1 MKRCPECRKDYL
13 DDSLSYCLDDG
24 AQLVQGTVSDEP
36 ATAILSGDRGL
47 DEGLTKQLKAD
58 GTRRGSRSVTFS
70 LPAFLS
76 GQKLPWAVVAVLAL
90 VAGVFAYGYFNGSA
104 SKTSQAVRLAFEP
117 PADLSFDDVKSD
129 FVVISPDGQKFA
141 FSATSADGKNML
153 YIRDLDS
160 AEAKLLPGSEN
171 PLAAFWSPDSKSVA
185 YGSNGKLK
193 RSEISGGNAQVLCD
207 AARLVGGS
215 WSKDGII
222 IFSPDFRAALVQ
234 VSAKGGEAQTINIQ
248 SENIDHERHTNPVF
262 LPDGRHF
269 LFARTI
275 ANPNDGANVQRMG
288 LWAGSLD
295 SPEIKQVFPD
305 DGGAAYVPDG
315 WLIFVR
321 NETFV
326 AQAFDPVKLT
336 VSGEPIQIT
345 GGEPR
350 SVAAG
355 RRFSVSDNGVLVW
368 QGLWNREY
376 QLVWFDR
383 EGKQIGAAGAP
394 ETVTTGQDP
403 HMSPDGKRLLIKRSQ
418 PQQTLWVIDLEKNTP
433 LRVTSDFGQIPV
445 WSPDGGKI
453 AYSSD
458 GGLTIKP
465 ANGLGDKEVIWPGT
479 NFPYSWSPDGRY
491 ILFVR
496 RGVKT
501 RMDMYA
507 VSMSGE
513 RKESLLLK
521 SAFDEQ
527 APQISPDGKW
537 LAYSADDTGNY
548 EIYVQ
553 AFNDGKLGED
563 RKIVST
569 TGGHMPVWRSD
580 GSELFFIASDGQ
592 MMASSVK
599 TGGTAFEFTTPKAL
613 FKTKTLTLNAGNNHE
628 FDVSPDGQRFL
639 IGTLVGD
646 SKVQPP
652 TVILNWPAL
661 LRK

>member
-1 MKRCPECRKDYL
+1 
-13 DDSLSYCLDDG
+13 
-24 AQLVQGTVSDEP
+24 
-36 ATAILSGDRGL
+36 
-47 DEGLTKQLKAD
+47 
-58 GTRRGSRSVTFS
+58 
-70 LPAFLS
+70 
-76 GQKLPWAVVAVLAL
+76 
-90 VAGVFAYGYFNGSA
+90 
-104 SKTSQAVRLAFEP
+104 
-117 PADLSFDDVKSD
+117 
-129 FVVISPDGQKFA
+129 
-141 FSATSADGKNML
+141 
-153 YIRDLDS
+153 
-160 AEAKLLPGSEN
+160 
-171 PLAAFWSPDSKSVA
+171 
-185 YGSNGKLK
+185 
-193 RSEISGGNAQVLCD
+193 
-207 AARLVGGS
+207 
-215 WSKDGII
+215 
-222 IFSPDFRAALVQ
+222 
-234 VSAKGGEAQTINIQ
+234 
-248 SENIDHERHTNPVF
+248 
-262 LPDGRHF
+262 
-269 LFARTI
+269 
-275 ANPNDGANVQRMG
+275 
-288 LWAGSLD
+288 
-295 SPEIKQVFPD
+295 
-305 DGGAAYVPDG
+305 
-315 WLIFVR
+315 
-321 NETFV
+321 
-326 AQAFDPVKLT
+326 
-336 VSGEPIQIT
+336 
-345 GGEPR
+345 
-350 SVAAG
+350 
-355 RRFSVSDNGVLVW
+355 
-368 QGLWNREY
+368 
-376 QLVWFDR
+376 
-383 EGKQIGAAGAP
+383 
-394 ETVTTGQDP
+394 
-403 HMSPDGKRLLIKRSQ
+403 MSPDGKRLLIKRSQ
-418 PQQTLWVIDLEKNTP
+418 LQQTLWVIDLEKNTP

-599 TGGTAFEFTTPKAL
+599 TGGTAFEFTTPKTL